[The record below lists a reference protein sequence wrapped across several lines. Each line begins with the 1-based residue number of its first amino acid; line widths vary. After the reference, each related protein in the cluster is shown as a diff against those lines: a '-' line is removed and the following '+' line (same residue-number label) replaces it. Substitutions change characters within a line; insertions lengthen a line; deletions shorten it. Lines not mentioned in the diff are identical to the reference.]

1 MTTVAKMRKFK
12 WRTNTIVLLA
22 LLSVAITTLYPLFY
36 VVMTSSRTLEDYNKN
51 AYGLPKFFTLDSYR
65 ILINN
70 YSLDTA
76 ARNTIIVV
84 GLSLAT
90 SLIFSS
96 LAGFALAKYD
106 FPGSKAINWSFIA
119 VMLLPSQILIIP
131 IYLLL
136 SKFSLVGHL
145 PGLMFVYIGTN
156 IPFGVFFLKS
166 TFNAVPDTI
175 LDAARIDGAGFFT
188 SFFRIAIPNA
198 AAGITTLAV
207 LQFLGMWNELLYAY
221 LILPDQEMRLLTPA
235 LASIGGRYTTNQPL
249 VAAALCITA
258 TPTIIL
264 LAMSS
269 KYLVRGV
276 PTGTGSS

>member
-1 MTTVAKMRKFK
+1 MRKFSL
-12 WRTNTIVLLA
+12 RTNLLIFLA
-22 LLSVAITTLYPLFY
+22 LLSAAITTLYPLFY
-36 VVMTSSRTLEDYNKN
+36 VAMTSARTLEDYNKN
-51 AYGLPKFFTLDSYR
+51 AYGIPKFFTLDSFR
-65 ILINN
+65 ILIEN
-70 YSLDTA
+70 YSLGTA
-76 ARNTIIVV
+76 ARNTITVV
-84 GLSLAT
+84 GISLTTAI
-90 SLIFSS
+90 IFSS
-96 LAGFALAKYD
+96 FAGFALAKYD
-106 FPGSKAINWSFIA
+106 FPGSKAMNWSFIA

-136 SKFSLVGHL
+136 SKFELVGHL
-145 PGLMFVYIGTN
+145 HGLMFVYIGTN

-166 TFNAVPDTI
+166 VFSAVPDTI
-175 LDAARIDGAGFFT
+175 LDAARIDGAGFFK
-188 SFFRIAIPNA
+188 SFFKIAVPNA

-221 LILPDQEMRLLTPA
+221 LILPDQSQRLLTPA

-258 TPTIIL
+258 LPTLIL

-276 PTGTGSS
+276 STGIGNS

>member
-1 MTTVAKMRKFK
+1 MRKFNGST
-12 WRTNTIVLLA
+12 RLLIFLA
-22 LLSVAITTLYPLFY
+22 LLSVALTTLYPLLY
-36 VVMTSSRTLEDYNKN
+36 VAMTSARTLEDYVKN
-51 AYGLPKFFTLDSYR
+51 AYGLPKFFTIDSYR
-65 ILINN
+65 ILIEN
-70 YSLDTA
+70 YSLGTA
-76 ARNTIIVV
+76 AKNTIIVV
-84 GLSLAT
+84 GISLFTA
-90 SLIFSS
+90 LIFAAF
-96 LAGFALAKYD
+96 AGFALAKYD

-145 PGLMFVYIGTN
+145 YGLMFVYIGTN

-166 TFNAVPDTI
+166 TFSAVPDSI
-175 LDAARIDGAGFFT
+175 LDAARIDGAGFFK
-188 SFFRIAIPNA
+188 SFFLIALPNA

-207 LQFLGMWNELLYAY
+207 LQFLGMWNELLYAF
-221 LILPDQEMRLLTPA
+221 LILPDQSQRLLTPA

-258 TPTIIL
+258 IPTLIL

-276 PTGTGSS
+276 STGIGSSS